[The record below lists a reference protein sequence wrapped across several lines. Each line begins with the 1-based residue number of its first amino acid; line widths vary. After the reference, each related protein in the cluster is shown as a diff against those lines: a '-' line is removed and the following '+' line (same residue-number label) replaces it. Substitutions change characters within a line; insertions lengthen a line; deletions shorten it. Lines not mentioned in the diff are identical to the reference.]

1 MTVSW
6 AEYYEMFTREQ
17 TNQKNFKCAYSRQ
30 SRYAANYNNY
40 IMIITASGSIFRP
53 VTRSIN

>member
-40 IMIITASGSIFRP
+40 IMIITAYFVQLLGA
-53 VTRSIN
+53 